1 MKLITDKR
9 HNGFVS
15 SDFFKYL
22 TKPVPLTAFTQA
34 EADELEQTLRE
45 AVKKYPAFGISANQL
60 GIDKRACLIIN
71 SLTEKDYIFLLNPV
85 LIEKSEQYFIFWE
98 SCLSLHKTM
107 EKPIRT
113 YRHEKIK
120 IKTDNLGEMEF
131 QINPEKDQEAPD
143 EFKVSLETL
152 QTAVVQHEIDH
163 LDGFTIKD
171 RNSLNWTQR
180 KTNNYGRNDKIVMK
194 SPTGEL
200 VEVKYKKANDYFIK
214 GYEII

>member
-15 SDFFKYL
+15 QEYFKYL
-22 TKPVPLTAFTQA
+22 TNPIPTTTFTQS

-60 GIDKRACLIIN
+60 GINKRACLIIN
-71 SLTEKDYIFLLNPV
+71 SLSEKEYMFLLNPV
-85 LIEKSEQYFIFWE
+85 MIEKSEQYFIFWE
-98 SCLSLHKTM
+98 SCLSLPKTM

-113 YRHEKIK
+113 YRHESVK
-120 IKTDNLGEMEF
+120 IKTDNLGELEF
-131 QINPEKDQEAPD
+131 KINPEKDQEAPD

-163 LDGFTIKD
+163 LDGITIRD

-180 KTNNYGRNDKIVMK
+180 KTASYGRNDKIVMK
-194 SPTGEL
+194 SPSGEL

-214 GYEII
+214 GCEIV